1 MSYRKPLIG
10 LAIFLAVSLALTW
23 TVFVTLQRSVQ
34 GQTKSYSAVFTDVS
48 GLRAGDDVRMA
59 GVRVGRIDSI
69 ALDGTVAKVAFR
81 VDADQVVYG
90 NTEASITYQN
100 IIGQRY
106 LGLSLGNYND
116 PRILASGGEI
126 PLAHTEPSF
135 DISLLLNGFEPL
147 FSVLDP
153 KQVDNITTAIV
164 QALQGDT
171 GSVTTLVAETSKLAE
186 SFAGPDQILGDI
198 IVNLDNIVRSLAQQ
212 SGNVG
217 TVITQARSIF
227 DQLSDKRAEFV
238 DSLNSISSVVGR
250 VSTIVEDV
258 QPDLQ
263 HMLTRKPGFTKHYL
277 DNKDSFA
284 YLGSSLPL
292 MLKGIARVSQEG
304 GYVNAY
310 VCDFNVTLMPALT
323 TLIPT
328 IVSMATPAGRPTHS
342 EICR

>member
-10 LAIFLAVSLALTW
+10 LAVFLAISLALTW
-23 TVFVTLQRSVQ
+23 TVLVTLQRSVQ
-34 GQTKSYSAVFTDVS
+34 GSTKSYTAVFTDVS
-48 GLRAGDDVRMA
+48 GLTVGDDVRMA
-59 GVRVGRIDSI
+59 GVRVGRVDSI
-69 ALDGTVAKVAFR
+69 ALDGTLARVSFR
-81 VDADQVVYG
+81 VQDDQVMYG
-90 NTEASITYQN
+90 NTKASITYQN

-116 PRILASGGEI
+116 PRVLPNGGEI
-126 PLAHTEPSF
+126 PLSHTEPSF

-164 QALQGDT
+164 QALQGNA
-171 GSVTTLVAETSKLAE
+171 GSVTTLVAETSKIAE
-186 SFAGPDQILGDI
+186 SFAGPDRILGDI
-198 IVNLDNIVRSLAQQ
+198 IVNLDTIVRALAQQ
-212 SGNVG
+212 SGNIG
-217 TVITQARSIF
+217 TVITQARTIF
-227 DQLSDKRAEFV
+227 DQLSNKRAQLMN
-238 DSLNSISSVVGR
+238 SLDSISSVVGR
-250 VSTIVEDV
+250 VSTIVGNV

-263 HMLTRKPGFTKHYL
+263 QLLNREPGFTKHFL
-277 DNKDSFA
+277 DKKDAFD
-284 YLGSSLPL
+284 YFGSNLPL

-304 GYVNAY
+304 AYVNAY